1 ARPLG
6 VYALGSGIRP
16 TPYSTSLA
24 VDPANY
30 DTLKTIGQF
39 DPHTIGYVWTSML
52 WDMYWNLV
60 GAHGSTPIQNHDL
73 SSGNAL
79 ALQLVMDGMKLQ
91 PCNPGFVDSRNAI
104 LQADQA
110 DTGGHNQ
117 CLIWRA
123 FARRGLGVSASQGD
137 PNKFTDG

>member
-1 ARPLG
+1 MALVLTAQQSDTATTARPEG
-6 VYALGSGIRP
+6 AYASGIAAGIRP

-30 DTLKTIGQF
+30 DTLKTIDQF
-39 DPHTIGYVWTSML
+39 DPHTVGYAWTSML

-60 GAHGSTPIQNHDL
+60 GAHGFAPIQNHDL
-73 SSGNAL
+73 SSGNGL

-104 LQADQA
+104 
-110 DTGGHNQ
+110 T
-117 CLIWRA
+117 
-123 FARRGLGVSASQGD
+123 ASGTVFWHD
-137 PNKFTDG
+137 SLNV